1 MRSIIGIQK
10 RHPQHL
16 LWLTAHVLI
25 IIASAHFVCFVFFF
39 LDNAQTSSVYDATDS
54 FIMYVHVC
62 TYVCINTY
70 TNGMFVRASGKCSG
84 YSGPPRGLSA
94 LCVAASCQGH
104 SKLGSPCS
112 LASLVYTDF
121 SAHSS
126 QNQHP
131 RENSASH
138 QKDTRLQLVKESSQE
153 DALLKSLYHQ
163 LRLTLYN
170 LLKSVAIFI

>member
-1 MRSIIGIQK
+1 MFSSLSRL
-10 RHPQHL
+10 HTL
-16 LWLTAHVLI
+16 FVL
-25 IIASAHFVCFVFFF
+25 FFFF
-39 LDNAQTSSVYDATDS
+39 LEQRADIKCIWCYRFVY
-54 FIMYVHVC
+54 YVC
-62 TYVCINTY
+62 TYLYICMHKYIHKWYVCACQRQ
-70 TNGMFVRASGKCSG
+70 MLWLG

-131 RENSASH
+131 RENGASH

-153 DALLKSLYHQ
+153 DALLESLYHQ

-170 LLKSVAIFI
+170 LLKSVVIFI